1 MALGKYSTKSSPVER
16 HVDME
21 QTGMNRGREDLGSR
35 RGARDD
41 AVESRERR
49 REGGGQGSS
58 FGVCM
63 CVHPC
68 AGVCGQEE
76 PAGERREVG
85 REDNWALQTE
95 LTFGSRST
103 GENLMRTKICL
114 PNSPKKSLKHFVI
127 PKCLENELVA
137 LQEPFRA
144 SSAVRSSRSPT
155 CLAQMKPPKWGGG
168 SQPLTC
174 PCPTQTS
181 GLPRASVSPSQ
192 GDRARMSPRLV
203 LPAGARPFRST
214 YRQTD
219 KRE

>member
-21 QTGMNRGREDLGSR
+21 QTGMNCGREDLGSR

-49 REGGGQGSS
+49 RGGGGVQRAQGSS
-58 FGVCM
+58 FGACM
-63 CVHPC
+63 CVPPC
-68 AGVCGQEE
+68 AGVC
-76 PAGERREVG
+76 RREEVA
-85 REDNWALQTE
+85 REDNWVLETE

-137 LQEPFRA
+137 LQEPFRT
-144 SSAVRSSRSPT
+144 SSAVCSSQPPT
-155 CLAQMKPPKWGGG
+155 CWGMLRAWCTQTPPKWGAAGGG

-174 PCPTQTS
+174 P
-181 GLPRASVSPSQ
+181 
-192 GDRARMSPRLV
+192 
-203 LPAGARPFRST
+203 
-214 YRQTD
+214 
-219 KRE
+219 